1 MFDRVIGEWNQTLPL
16 TTIGALWSRNIFNVN
31 DLQLKQF
38 QVFSMSPSFW
48 ILYKDC
54 EHINIS
60 LYCVQ
65 CRNTLKISDCVY
77 STVTSTSLSQDIDNY
92 STSNYPTQSQSDGHS
107 SGSGV
112 RPLASSST
120 STSSSWTFSMT
131 PSRATFSPKISGR
144 GVSTYSS
151 VERPTVNSI
160 GAMSEA
166 TDTVVS
172 SDVSTELASSSKLIG
187 PISYTVT
194 HLAVGSVE
202 FHSTQVTDMKDNSVN
217 LNTDPALSVGIGVS
231 MGAAAVCL
239 LLLTVVVLVYCVWS
253 RQRKERLFSP
263 TSPRQEWGSYGD
275 WLYRPTYSEP
285 SSSNEVA
292 VGYLQ
297 PVSSVRPSQGR
308 PFQVH
313 SADDGDY
320 EYAYAYL
327 GQEVGISTGSASQNS
342 RTSDHQRGESVIIE
356 NLYATVT
363 KYKKHKTAAVTEILD
378 AVSTHTNEE
387 VNGVDLE
394 EIDHQSAYSNAEE
407 SYPAHQPSNI
417 YRILDSAAEYES
429 HLKNEDNYWSPANSE
444 QDLYAQLGTDTFLK
458 IDEESVRLEETIGSG
473 EFGIV
478 SRALW
483 YQNSNVVTV
492 AVKTL
497 KSRKEDDRVRFFQ
510 EAAIVGQFYHQNVVA
525 LHGIILPT
533 SVITEDHHIVFEYMS
548 NGALK
553 DYLVT
558 LKLLEPGN
566 EALLDLPK
574 RFLMMMRDI
583 ASGMAYLAKK
593 SFVHRD
599 LAARNIM
606 LDHTFTCKIADF
618 GLSRDLANDYYVV
631 KRGGKIPV
639 RWTAP
644 EAIKHRKYSSSSDIW
659 SYGIVAYEIWS
670 LGERPYGSWSNQ
682 MYFQSVNFMFDK

>member
-1 MFDRVIGEWNQTLPL
+1 ML
-16 TTIGALWSRNIFNVN
+16 
-31 DLQLKQF
+31 
-38 QVFSMSPSFW
+38 
-48 ILYKDC
+48 
-54 EHINIS
+54 
-60 LYCVQ
+60 
-65 CRNTLKISDCVY
+65 VY

-263 TSPRQEWGSYGD
+263 TSPRQEWGTAFLRRVIVSNYMSTSYAWCDVGSYGD
-275 WLYRPTYSEP
+275 WLYRPTYPEP

-407 SYPAHQPSNI
+407 SYPAHQPSNVVFTICCFI
-417 YRILDSAAEYES
+417 YVL
-429 HLKNEDNYWSPANSE
+429 
-444 QDLYAQLGTDTFLK
+444 
-458 IDEESVRLEETIGSG
+458 
-473 EFGIV
+473 V
-478 SRALW
+478 S
-483 YQNSNVVTV
+483 YS
-492 AVKTL
+492 
-497 KSRKEDDRVRFFQ
+497 
-510 EAAIVGQFYHQNVVA
+510 
-525 LHGIILPT
+525 II
-533 SVITEDHHIVFEYMS
+533 
-548 NGALK
+548 A
-553 DYLVT
+553 
-558 LKLLEPGN
+558 
-566 EALLDLPK
+566 
-574 RFLMMMRDI
+574 
-583 ASGMAYLAKK
+583 
-593 SFVHRD
+593 
-599 LAARNIM
+599 
-606 LDHTFTCKIADF
+606 
-618 GLSRDLANDYYVV
+618 LSRFIEFWIRLLNMKV
-631 KRGGKIPV
+631 I
-639 RWTAP
+639 
-644 EAIKHRKYSSSSDIW
+644 
-659 SYGIVAYEIWS
+659 
-670 LGERPYGSWSNQ
+670 
-682 MYFQSVNFMFDK
+682 